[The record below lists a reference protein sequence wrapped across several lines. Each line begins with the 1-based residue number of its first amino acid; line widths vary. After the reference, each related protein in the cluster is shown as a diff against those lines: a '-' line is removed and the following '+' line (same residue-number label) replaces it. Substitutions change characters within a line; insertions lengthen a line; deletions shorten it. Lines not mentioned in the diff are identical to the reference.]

1 MGNKNRYKSKS
12 LFDMQ
17 FITSSISTTL
27 VLLLLGLVV
36 FFVLTAHNMSVY
48 VRENI
53 SFSVLISDDMKEAD
67 ILKLQKKLNQ
77 EPFVKQSEYIS
88 KKQALKEQTEAM
100 GTDPEEFLGYNPFT
114 ASLEIKLHSD
124 YANSDSIAKIEK
136 MIKKNSNIQD
146 VLYRKE
152 LIDAVNENIRN
163 LKPTQKLTRDYLVS
177 LLTAVLLAL
186 AVVLTFIS
194 FALIN
199 NTIRLAIY
207 SKRFL
212 IHTMKLVGASWSF
225 IRGPFLR
232 KNVWSGVLA
241 GMLADAILMGTAYW
255 AVTYEQE
262 LIQVITP
269 EVMLIVCGS
278 VLVFGIVITWLCA
291 YISMNKYLR
300 MKANTLYYI

>member
-1 MGNKNRYKSKS
+1 
-12 LFDMQ
+12 MQ

-36 FFVLTAHNMSVY
+36 FFVLSAHNLSVY

-53 SFSVLISDDMKEAD
+53 SFSILISDDMKEAS

-77 EPFVKQSEYIS
+77 EPFVKESEYIS
-88 KKQALKEQTEAM
+88 KKRALQEQAEAM
-100 GTDPEEFLGYNPFT
+100 GTNPKDFLGYNPFS
-114 ASLEIKLHSD
+114 ASIEVKLRSD
-124 YANSDSIAKIEK
+124 YANSDSIAMIEK
-136 MIKKNSNIQD
+136 LIRRESNIQD

-152 LIDAVNENIRN
+152 LIDAVNDNIRN
-163 LKPTQKLTRDYLVS
+163 IS
-177 LLTAVLLAL
+177 LALLAL

-207 SKRFL
+207 SQRFL
-212 IHTMKLVGASWSF
+212 IHTMKLVGASWGF

-241 GMLADAILMGTAYW
+241 ATIADAVLMGTAYW
-255 AVTYEQE
+255 AVTYEPE
-262 LIQVITP
+262 LLRVITP
-269 EVMLIVCGS
+269 EVMLLVCAS

-291 YISMNKYLR
+291 YFSMNKYLR
-300 MKANTLYYI
+300 MKANSLYYI

>member
-1 MGNKNRYKSKS
+1 MKDKNRNKSTS
-12 LFDMQ
+12 RFDMQ
-17 FITSSISTTL
+17 FLTSSISTTL

-36 FFVLTAHNMSVY
+36 FFVLTAHNLSVY

-53 SFSVLISDDMKEAD
+53 SFSVLISDDMKESD
-67 ILKLQKKLNQ
+67 ILKLQTKLDKQ
-77 EPFVKQSEYIS
+77 PFVKASEYIS

-136 MIKKNSNIQD
+136 MIKKNTNIQD
-146 VLYRKE
+146 VLYRKD

-163 LKPTQKLTRDYLVS
+163 IS
-177 LLTAVLLAL
+177 LVLLGL
-186 AVVLTFIS
+186 AIVLTFIS

-241 GMLADAILMGTAYW
+241 AVLADAILIGTAYW
-255 AVTYEQE
+255 AVRYEQE
-262 LIQVITP
+262 LAQVITP

-278 VLVFGIVITWLCA
+278 VLVFGVVITWLCA
-291 YISMNKYLR
+291 YFSMNRYLK

>member
-163 LKPTQKLTRDYLVS
+163 IS
-177 LLTAVLLAL
+177 LVLLAL

-232 KNVWSGVLA
+232 KNVWSGVLT

-300 MKANTLYYI
+300 MKASTLYDI

>member
-163 LKPTQKLTRDYLVS
+163 IS
-177 LLTAVLLAL
+177 LVLLAL

-199 NTIRLAIY
+199 NMIRLAIY

-212 IHTMKLVGASWSF
+212 IHPMKLVGASWSF

>member
-1 MGNKNRYKSKS
+1 MKNRNKNNAVSY
-12 LFDMQ
+12 FDMQ

-36 FFVLTAHNMSVY
+36 FFVLAAHNLSIY

-53 SFSVLISDDMKEAD
+53 SFSVLISDEMKESE
-67 ILKLQKKLNQ
+67 ILTLQKKLNK
-77 EPFVKQSEYIS
+77 EAFVKETEYIS
-88 KKQALKEQTEAM
+88 KKQALREQTEAM

-114 ASLEIKLHSD
+114 ASIEIKLNSD

-136 MIKKNSNIQD
+136 LMKKNTNIRE
-146 VLYRKE
+146 VLYQRD

-163 LKPTQKLTRDYLVS
+163 ISLV
-177 LLTAVLLAL
+177 LLTL

-232 KNVWSGVLA
+232 RNIWSGVLA
-241 GMLADAILMGTAYW
+241 AVMADAILMGTAYW
-255 AVTYEQE
+255 LVSYEPE
-262 LIQVITP
+262 LIRVITP
-269 EVMLIVCGS
+269 TVMVLVSGS
-278 VLVFGIVITWLCA
+278 VFVFGIIITFLCA
-291 YISMNKYLR
+291 YLSINKYLR
-300 MKANTLYYI
+300 MKASTLYYV

>member
-27 VLLLLGLVV
+27 VLLLVGLVV
-36 FFVLTAHNMSVY
+36 FFVLTAHNMTVY

-163 LKPTQKLTRDYLVS
+163 IS
-177 LLTAVLLAL
+177 LVLLAL

>member
-163 LKPTQKLTRDYLVS
+163 IS
-177 LLTAVLLAL
+177 LVLLAL

-212 IHTMKLVGASWSF
+212 IHTMKLVGASWSLSADLSC
-225 IRGPFLR
+225 G

-269 EVMLIVCGS
+269 RSDAHCLRQRAGIRNSDNVVVC
-278 VLVFGIVITWLCA
+278 LHLDE
-291 YISMNKYLR
+291 
-300 MKANTLYYI
+300 

>member
-1 MGNKNRYKSKS
+1 MGNQNKYKSGS
-12 LFDMQ
+12 IFDMQ

-36 FFVLTAHNMSVY
+36 FFVLTAHNLSVY

-114 ASLEIKLHSD
+114 ASIEIKLHSD

-136 MIKKNSNIQD
+136 MIKKNINIQD

-152 LIDAVNENIRN
+152 LIDAVNDNIRN
-163 LKPTQKLTRDYLVS
+163 IS
-177 LLTAVLLAL
+177 LVLLAL

-212 IHTMKLVGASWSF
+212 IHTMKLVGASWGF
-225 IRGPFLR
+225 IRRPFLR
-232 KNVWSGVLA
+232 RNIWSGVLA
-241 GMLADAILMGTAYW
+241 GIMADAILMGAAYW
-255 AVTYEQE
+255 LVSYEPE
-262 LIQVITP
+262 LIRVITP
-269 EVMLIVCGS
+269 EVMLLVSGS
-278 VLVFGIVITWLCA
+278 VLVFGIIITFLCA
-291 YISMNKYLR
+291 YLSINKYLR
-300 MKANTLYYI
+300 MKASTLYYI

>member
-163 LKPTQKLTRDYLVS
+163 IS
-177 LLTAVLLAL
+177 LVLLAL

-199 NTIRLAIY
+199 NMIRLAIY

-300 MKANTLYYI
+300 MKASTLYYV

>member
-1 MGNKNRYKSKS
+1 MAQRKRKR
-12 LFDMQ
+12 
-17 FITSSISTTL
+17 SSVSA
-27 VLLLLGLVV
+27 LL
-36 FFVLTAHNMSVY
+36 
-48 VRENI
+48 
-53 SFSVLISDDMKEAD
+53 
-67 ILKLQKKLNQ
+67 
-77 EPFVKQSEYIS
+77 
-88 KKQALKEQTEAM
+88 
-100 GTDPEEFLGYNPFT
+100 
-114 ASLEIKLHSD
+114 
-124 YANSDSIAKIEK
+124 
-136 MIKKNSNIQD
+136 
-146 VLYRKE
+146 
-152 LIDAVNENIRN
+152 RN
-163 LKPTQKLTRDYLVS
+163 LLI
-177 LLTAVLLAL
+177 ALLAL

>member
-163 LKPTQKLTRDYLVS
+163 IS
-177 LLTAVLLAL
+177 LVLLAL

-199 NTIRLAIY
+199 NTIRLGIY

-212 IHTMKLVGASWSF
+212 IYTMKLVGASWSF

>member
-1 MGNKNRYKSKS
+1 MSTKHRVR

-17 FITSSISTTL
+17 FITACISTTM
-27 VLLLLGLVV
+27 VLILLGLML
-36 FFVLTAHNMSVY
+36 FLVLSAHRLSVY
-48 VRENI
+48 VRENLN
-53 SFSVLISDDMKEAD
+53 FTVLLNNDAPESA
-67 ILKLQKKLNQ
+67 ILALQKRLDS
-77 EPFVKQSEYIS
+77 EAFVKASAYIS
-88 KKQALKEQTEAM
+88 KEEALKEEVETM
-100 GTDPEEFLGYNPFT
+100 GSDPVEFLGYNPF
-114 ASLEIKLHSD
+114 SPSIELKLHAA
-124 YANSDSIAKIEK
+124 YANADSVAW
-136 MIKKNSNIQD
+136 IKERILADKLVTDVDYRQGLMDSVNRNISK
-146 VLYRKE
+146 LSIG
-152 LIDAVNENIRN
+152 LLAVAA
-163 LKPTQKLTRDYLVS
+163 
-177 LLTAVLLAL
+177 LLTL
-186 AVVLTFIS
+186 IS

-199 NTIRLAIY
+199 NTVRLTIY